1 MNKNEIEFVNDGL
14 KKIKNR
20 LECLSLQS
28 KYIYTHD
35 VCNSN

>member
-20 LECLSLQS
+20 LECLSY
-28 KYIYTHD
+28 KAKIYTHD

>member
-1 MNKNEIEFVNDGL
+1 MNKNEIDVNDGL

-28 KYIYTHD
+28 KVYTSHY

>member
-14 KKIKNR
+14 KKVKNG

-28 KYIYTHD
+28 KDIYF
-35 VCNSN
+35 S